1 MIHFLGKWWFGPLS
15 GIMARFDFLDVL
27 WAIWVLACVEKM
39 WFCGACVLIDLA
51 FLLFGLYVFS
61 SGSVWVI
68 LTCGTFP
75 GSVAFGAEFEEEEE
89 EAEPEDAAPPG
100 C

>member
-1 MIHFLGKWWFGPLS
+1 MGFGVRGKIYVLRGVCL
-15 GIMARFDFLDVL
+15 FDLV
-27 WAIWVLACVEKM
+27 
-39 WFCGACVLIDLA
+39 

-68 LTCGTFP
+68 LTCGTFL
-75 GSVAFGAEFEEEEE
+75 GSVAFGAEFEDEEE